1 MEYNRT
7 LLRINELLK
16 LRNWTMYRLAKEADI
31 PYSSLNS
38 LFQKN
43 NQPTLST
50 LEKICAGFRIS
61 LADFFAEDNKSYSP
75 SVDYTDE
82 DMQLIISV
90 HELPKKD
97 RQLLFNFAEMLKK
110 R

>member
-1 MEYNRT
+1 MEYNKT
-7 LLRINELLK
+7 LLRINELLE

-50 LEKICAGFRIS
+50 LEKICAGFKIS
-61 LADFFAEDNKSYSP
+61 LADFFAEDSKSYSP
-75 SVDYTDE
+75 IIDYTDE
-82 DMQLIISV
+82 DMQLILSF
-90 HELPKKD
+90 HKLPKKD
-97 RQLLFNFAEMLKK
+97 RQLLFNFAEMLKN

>member
-1 MEYNRT
+1 MEYNKT
-7 LLRINELLK
+7 LLRINELLE

-61 LADFFAEDNKSYSP
+61 LADFFAEESKSYSP
-75 SVDYTDE
+75 VIDYTDE

-97 RQLLFNFAEMLKK
+97 RQLLFNFANLLKN

>member
-7 LLRINELLK
+7 LLRINELLE

-61 LADFFAEDNKSYSP
+61 LSDFFAEGTKSYTP
-75 SVDYTDE
+75 TVDYTDE

-90 HELPKKD
+90 HELSKKD
-97 RQLLFNFAEMLKK
+97 RQLLFNFAEMLKN